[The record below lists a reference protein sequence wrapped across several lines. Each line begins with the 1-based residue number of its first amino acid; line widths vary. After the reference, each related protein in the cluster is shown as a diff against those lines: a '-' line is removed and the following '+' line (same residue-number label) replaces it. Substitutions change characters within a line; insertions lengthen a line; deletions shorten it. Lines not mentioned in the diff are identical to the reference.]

1 MTDAK
6 KKYNALLQEIG
17 DMIQRKNAEILL
29 LKHQVEMLEVN
40 LQAAEQHSY
49 KNANIETR

>member
-1 MTDAK
+1 MADAK
-6 KKYNALLQEIG
+6 KNDSARLQEIG